1 MTKKKPATIKNHCG
15 CPTLSPRLSP
25 PAMAPTAPHPFR
37 IANVR
42 AYWLSRFSGTIAVSA
57 MSIVIGWQVYNLA
70 RETMDVKE
78 AAFMLGMIGFAQFV
92 PLFLLTPITGLVA
105 DSVDRRWIV
114 RGTTTLLV
122 ATAALLWYL
131 TWAGSLTLPAL
142 FLAAVAFGVARAF
155 SGPAYS
161 ALAPNLVPR
170 ESLPTAIA
178 VSSIAWQV
186 GTIAGPSVGGLLYAI
201 HPEVAYGVAT
211 LLFAV
216 ALVFMFLIGPVPQP
230 PAQKDRRPLIRILE
244 GFRYVRQNRLVLAT
258 ITLDLF
264 AVLLA
269 GATSLLPVYARD
281 ILHVGPQGL
290 GLLAAG
296 MGIGAA
302 ATAIWF
308 SFKPMST
315 NVGVKMLRAVVIF
328 GLAILTFGIATPVTA
343 ALGLHRETIGGID
356 LHPAFLLSMAA
367 LVVAG
372 GADMV
377 SVYVRQSL
385 IQLHTPDAMRGRVS
399 AVSQLTIS
407 ASNELGEF
415 ESGVMASILGPVGAV
430 VFGGVGATVIT
441 LAWARLFPELGAA
454 RTFDPPEILETEP
467 QHGEAKP

>member
-1 MTKKKPATIKNHCG
+1 
-15 CPTLSPRLSP
+15 
-25 PAMAPTAPHPFR
+25 MADHIHPFR
-37 IANVR
+37 IANFR
-42 AYWLSRFSGTIAVSA
+42 SYWLSRFSGTIAVSA

-70 RETMDVKE
+70 RETMDVRQ

-114 RGTTTLLV
+114 RSTTALLV
-122 ATAALLWYL
+122 LTAGALWLL
-131 TWAGSLTLPAL
+131 TWSGHLTLGAL
-142 FLAAVAFGVARAF
+142 FTAAVAFGVARAF

-211 LLFAV
+211 LLFVV
-216 ALVFMFLIGPVPQP
+216 ALTFMFLIGPVPQP
-230 PAQKDRRPLIRILE
+230 AVQTDHRPLARIAE
-244 GFRYVRQNRLVLAT
+244 GFRYVRRNRLVQAA

-281 ILHVGPQGL
+281 ILHVGSQGL
-290 GLLAAG
+290 GVLAAG

-302 ATAIWF
+302 STAIWF
-308 SFKPMST
+308 SVRPMSR
-315 NVGVKMLRAVVIF
+315 NVGVKMLAAVIVF
-328 GLAILTFGIATPVTA
+328 GLAILTFGVAAHITD
-343 ALGLHRETIGGID
+343 ALGLRSGTVQLGTMAVVV
-356 LHPAFLLSMAA
+356 HPAFLLSLAA
-367 LVVAG
+367 LIVAG

-415 ESGVMASILGPVGAV
+415 ESGVMASLLGPVGAV
-430 VFGGVGATVIT
+430 VFGGVGAIGVT
-441 LAWARLFPELGAA
+441 LLWSRLFPELRRA

-467 QHGEAKP
+467 EHGEAKP

>member
-1 MTKKKPATIKNHCG
+1 MLPFPRSRAKASRDMAT
-15 CPTLSPRLSP
+15 
-25 PAMAPTAPHPFR
+25 HPFR
-37 IANVR
+37 IANFR
-42 AYWLSRFSGTIAVSA
+42 RYWLSRLSGTIAQTA
-57 MSIVIGWQVYNLA
+57 LAIVIGWQVYGLA
-70 RETMDVKE
+70 RETMDVRGS
-78 AAFMLGMIGFAQFV
+78 AFMLGMIGAAQFV

-114 RGTTTLLV
+114 RATTALIGIV
-122 ATAALLWYL
+122 AAMLGVLTYL
-131 TWAGSLTLPAL
+131 GDLSLPFL
-142 FLAAVAFGVARAF
+142 FGAAVLIGIARAF
-155 SGPAYS
+155 TGPAYS

-211 LLFAV
+211 ALFAV
-216 ALVFMFLIGPVPQP
+216 ALTFMFLIGPVPQP
-230 PAQKDRRPLIRILE
+230 PSQPDHRPLARIAE
-244 GFRYVRQNRLVLAT
+244 GFSYVRRNRLVQAA

-281 ILHVGPQGL
+281 ILHVGSQGL
-290 GLLAAG
+290 GVLAAG

-302 ATAIWF
+302 TTAIWF

-315 NVGVKMLRAVVIF
+315 NVGVKMLAAVVVF
-328 GLAILTFGIATPVTA
+328 GLSILTFGIASHVTG
-343 ALGLHRETIGGID
+343 ALGLATRTVQLGG
-356 LHPAFLLSMAA
+356 LAVFVHPAFLLSLVA
-367 LVVAG
+367 LIVAG

-415 ESGVMASILGPVGAV
+415 ESGVMASLLGPVGAV
-430 VFGGVGATVIT
+430 VFGGLGAIGVT
-441 LAWARLFPELGAA
+441 LLWARLFPELGAA
-454 RTFDPPEILETEP
+454 RTFDPPEILQTEP
-467 QHGEAKP
+467 SHGDAKP

>member
-1 MTKKKPATIKNHCG
+1 MSTRPV
-15 CPTLSPRLSP
+15 
-25 PAMAPTAPHPFR
+25 HPFR
-37 IANVR
+37 IANFR

-70 RETMDVKE
+70 RVTMDVRQ

-92 PLFLLTPITGLVA
+92 PLFLLTPVTGLVA

-114 RGTTTLLV
+114 RSTTALLV
-122 ATAALLWYL
+122 ATAGMLWFL
-131 TWAGSLTLPAL
+131 TWSGHLTLIAL
-142 FLAAVAFGVARAF
+142 FAAAVAFGIARAF

-211 LLFAV
+211 VLFAV
-216 ALVFMFLIGPVPQP
+216 ALTFMFLIGPVPQP
-230 PAQKDRRPLIRILE
+230 PSQPDHRPLARIAE
-244 GFRYVRQNRLVLAT
+244 GFSYVRRNRLVQAA

-281 ILHVGPQGL
+281 ILHVGSQGL
-290 GLLAAG
+290 GVLAAG

-302 ATAIWF
+302 TTAIWF

-315 NVGVKMLRAVVIF
+315 NVGVKMLAAVVVF
-328 GLAILTFGIATPVTA
+328 GLSILTFGIASHVTD
-343 ALGLHRETIGGID
+343 ALGLTTGTVRLGSIAVFV
-356 LHPAFLLSMAA
+356 HPAFLLSLVA
-367 LVVAG
+367 LIVAG

-415 ESGVMASILGPVGAV
+415 ESGVMASLLGPVGAV
-430 VFGGVGATVIT
+430 VFGGLGAIGVT
-441 LAWARLFPELGAA
+441 LLWARLFPELGAA
-454 RTFDPPEILETEP
+454 RTFDPPEILQTEP
-467 QHGEAKP
+467 SHGDAKP

>member
-1 MTKKKPATIKNHCG
+1 
-15 CPTLSPRLSP
+15 
-25 PAMAPTAPHPFR
+25 MADHIHPFR
-37 IANVR
+37 IANFR
-42 AYWLSRFSGTIAVSA
+42 SYWLSRFSGTIAVSA

-70 RETMDVKE
+70 RETMDVRQ

-92 PLFLLTPITGLVA
+92 PLFLLTPVTGLVA

-114 RGTTTLLV
+114 RSTTALLV
-122 ATAALLWYL
+122 LTAGALWLL
-131 TWAGSLTLPAL
+131 TWSGHLTLGAL
-142 FLAAVAFGVARAF
+142 FTAAVAFGVARAF

-211 LLFAV
+211 LLFVV
-216 ALVFMFLIGPVPQP
+216 ALTFMFLIGPVPQP
-230 PAQKDRRPLIRILE
+230 AVQTDHRPLARIAE
-244 GFRYVRQNRLVLAT
+244 GFRYVRRNRLVQAA

-290 GLLAAG
+290 GVLAAS
-296 MGIGAA
+296 MGVGAA

-308 SFKPMST
+308 SFRPMST

-328 GLAILTFGIATPVTA
+328 GLGILVFGVATPLTA
-343 ALGLHRETIGGID
+343 ALGLHRAPLGGID
-356 LHPAFLLSMAA
+356 VHPAFLLSMVA

-415 ESGVMASILGPVGAV
+415 ESGVMASVLGPVGAV
-430 VFGGVGATVIT
+430 VFGGVGAIAIT
-441 LAWARLFPELGAA
+441 LGWARLFPELGAA
-454 RTFDPPEILETEP
+454 RTFDPPDILEIEP

>member
-1 MTKKKPATIKNHCG
+1 MDR
-15 CPTLSPRLSP
+15 PT
-25 PAMAPTAPHPFR
+25 HPLR
-37 IANVR
+37 IANFR

-70 RETMDVKE
+70 RETMDVRQ

-114 RGTTTLLV
+114 RGTTALLV
-122 ATAALLWYL
+122 VTAAILWLLTRSGGLELWM
-131 TWAGSLTLPAL
+131 L
-142 FLAAVAFGVARAF
+142 FTAAVAFGVARAF

-170 ESLPTAIA
+170 ASLPTAIA
-178 VSSIAWQV
+178 ISSIAWQV

-211 LLFAV
+211 ILFAV
-216 ALVFMFLIGPVPQP
+216 ALGFMFLIGPVPQP
-230 PAQKDRRPLIRILE
+230 PAQTDHRPLARIAE
-244 GFRYVRQNRLVLAT
+244 GFRYVRRNRLVLAA

-281 ILHVGPQGL
+281 ILHVGSQGL
-290 GLLAAG
+290 GVLAAG

-302 ATAIWF
+302 VTAIWF
-308 SFKPMST
+308 SFRPMST
-315 NVGVKMLRAVVIF
+315 NVGRKMLAAVVVF
-328 GLAILTFGIATPVTA
+328 GLAILTFGVASDITGLLGIRPGVATLP
-343 ALGLHRETIGGID
+343 GGTLLA
-356 LHPAFLLSMAA
+356 LHPAFILSLAA
-367 LVVAG
+367 LIVAG

-415 ESGVMASILGPVGAV
+415 ESGVMASLLGPVGAV
-430 VFGGVGATVIT
+430 VFGGVGAIAVT
-441 LAWARLFPELGAA
+441 LGWARLFPELGRA
-454 RTFDPPEILETEP
+454 RTFDPPDMLEI
-467 QHGEAKP
+467 

>member
-1 MTKKKPATIKNHCG
+1 
-15 CPTLSPRLSP
+15 
-25 PAMAPTAPHPFR
+25 MAAAAPHPLTYSNF
-37 IANVR
+37 R

-70 RETMDVKE
+70 RETMDVRD

-122 ATAALLWYL
+122 ATAATLWLL
-131 TWAGSLTLPAL
+131 TWSGHLGLPAL
-142 FLAAVAFGVARAF
+142 FTAAVAFGVSRAF
-155 SGPAYS
+155 AGPAYS

-211 LLFAV
+211 VLFVV
-216 ALVFMFLIGPVPQP
+216 ALFFMFLIGPVPQP
-230 PAQKDRRPLIRILE
+230 PAQADHRPIARILE
-244 GFRYVRQNRLVLAT
+244 GFRYVRNNRLVLAA

-281 ILHVGPQGL
+281 ILQVGSQGL
-290 GLLAAG
+290 GVLAAG

-302 ATAIWF
+302 VTAIWF
-308 SFKPMST
+308 SFRPMNA
-315 NVGVKMLRAVVIF
+315 NVGVKMLAAVVVF
-328 GLAILTFGIATPVTA
+328 GLAILTFGVATIVTDG
-343 ALGLHRETIGGID
+343 LGLHGGTVAGFPV
-356 LHPAFLLSMAA
+356 HPPFVLSLVA

-415 ESGVMASILGPVGAV
+415 ESGVMASLLGPVGAV
-430 VFGGVGATVIT
+430 VFGGVGAIAIT
-441 LAWARLFPELGAA
+441 IGWARLFPELQRA
-454 RTFDPPEILETEP
+454 RTFDPPDMLETEP
-467 QHGEAKP
+467 EHGEAKP

>member
-1 MTKKKPATIKNHCG
+1 MDTPQ
-15 CPTLSPRLSP
+15 
-25 PAMAPTAPHPFR
+25 HPFR
-37 IANVR
+37 IANFR

-70 RETMDVKE
+70 RETMDVPR

-114 RGTTTLLV
+114 RGTTALLV
-122 ATAALLWYL
+122 ATAAMLWWL
-131 TWAGSLTLPAL
+131 TWSGHLSLTAL
-142 FLAAVAFGVARAF
+142 FTAAVAFGIARAF

-170 ESLPTAIA
+170 ASLPTAIA
-178 VSSIAWQV
+178 ISSIAWQV

-211 LLFAV
+211 GLFAL
-216 ALVFMFLIGPVPQP
+216 ALLFMFLIGPVQQP
-230 PAQKDRRPLIRILE
+230 PALADHRPLARIAE
-244 GFRYVRQNRLVLAT
+244 GFRYVLRNRLVLAT

-281 ILHVGPQGL
+281 ILKVGSQGL
-290 GLLAAG
+290 GVLAAG

-302 ATAIWF
+302 TTAIWF
-308 SFKPMST
+308 SFRPMTS
-315 NVGVKMLRAVVIF
+315 NVGMKMLYAVVVF
-328 GLAILTFGIATPVTA
+328 GLAILTFGVATNLTDA
-343 ALGLHRETIGGID
+343 AGLHGGTVD
-356 LHPAFLLSMAA
+356 LGGVRLAIRPAFVLSLVA
-367 LVVAG
+367 LIVAG

-415 ESGVMASILGPVGAV
+415 ESGVMASLLGPVGAV
-430 VFGGVGATVIT
+430 VFGGVGAILVTIG
-441 LAWARLFPELGAA
+441 WARLFPELGAA
-454 RTFDPPEILETEP
+454 RTFDPPDMLETEP
-467 QHGEAKP
+467 KHGEAKP

>member
-1 MTKKKPATIKNHCG
+1 MSTRPV
-15 CPTLSPRLSP
+15 
-25 PAMAPTAPHPFR
+25 HPFR
-37 IANVR
+37 IANFR

-70 RETMDVKE
+70 RVTMDVRQ

-92 PLFLLTPITGLVA
+92 PLFLLTPVTGLVA

-114 RGTTTLLV
+114 RSTTALLV
-122 ATAALLWYL
+122 ATAGMLWFL
-131 TWAGSLTLPAL
+131 TWSGHLTLIAL
-142 FLAAVAFGVARAF
+142 FAAAVAFGIARAF

-211 LLFAV
+211 ALFAV
-216 ALVFMFLIGPVPQP
+216 ALTFMFLIGPVPQP
-230 PAQKDRRPLIRILE
+230 PSQPDHRPLARIAE
-244 GFRYVRQNRLVLAT
+244 GFSYVRRNRLVQAA

-281 ILHVGPQGL
+281 ILHVGSQGL
-290 GLLAAG
+290 GVLAAG

-302 ATAIWF
+302 TTAIWF

-315 NVGVKMLRAVVIF
+315 NVGVKMLAAVVVF
-328 GLAILTFGIATPVTA
+328 GLSILTFGIASHVTD
-343 ALGLHRETIGGID
+343 ALGLTTRTVQLGSVAVFV
-356 LHPAFLLSMAA
+356 HPAFLLSLVA
-367 LVVAG
+367 LIVAG

-415 ESGVMASILGPVGAV
+415 ESGVMASLLGPVGAV
-430 VFGGVGATVIT
+430 VFGGLGAIGVT
-441 LAWARLFPELGAA
+441 LLWARLFPELGAA
-454 RTFDPPEILETEP
+454 RTFDPPEILQTEP
-467 QHGEAKP
+467 SHGDAKP

>member
-1 MTKKKPATIKNHCG
+1 MD
-15 CPTLSPRLSP
+15 SP
-25 PAMAPTAPHPFR
+25 PPPSRPPHPLT
-37 IANVR
+37 IADFR
-42 AYWLSRFSGTIAVSA
+42 AYWLSRFTGTIAISA

-70 RETMDVKE
+70 RETMDIRQ

-92 PLFLLTPITGLVA
+92 PLFLLTPVTGLVA

-114 RGTTTLLV
+114 RATTALLV
-122 ATAALLWYL
+122 LTAGALWLL
-131 TWAGSLTLPAL
+131 TRSGHLSLAVL
-142 FLAAVAFGVARAF
+142 FAAAVAFGIARAF

-170 ESLPTAIA
+170 ASLPTAIA

-216 ALVFMFLIGPVPQP
+216 ALLFMLLIGPVPQP
-230 PAQKDRRPLIRILE
+230 PVQTDHRPLARIIE
-244 GFRYVRQNRLVLAT
+244 GFTYVRRNRLVLAT

-281 ILHVGPQGL
+281 ILHVGSQGL
-290 GLLAAG
+290 GILAAG

-302 ATAIWF
+302 ITAIWF
-308 SFKPMST
+308 SFRPMST
-315 NVGVKMLRAVVIF
+315 NVGVKMLAAVVLF
-328 GLAILTFGIATPVTA
+328 GLGILTFGIATPIVD
-343 ALGLHRETIGGID
+343 ALGLGGGGTIPWGGSVLAI
-356 LHPAFLLSMAA
+356 HPAFLLSLAA
-367 LVVAG
+367 LIVAG

-415 ESGVMASILGPVGAV
+415 ESGVMASLLGPVGAV
-430 VFGGVGATVIT
+430 VFGGVGAIGIT
-441 LAWARLFPELGAA
+441 LVWARLFPELKRA
-454 RTFDPPEILETEP
+454 RTFDPPDMLVIEP